1 MTALYVRLFALVA
14 IFASILIVTQVGLTG
29 WLNRRSESTAVNK
42 RLKLLKSGH
51 STEEV
56 AAILRKNAPD
66 TLPADAG
73 PLQRAYYRF
82 QQIVRMSAIR
92 FDARNVLATCFLA
105 FVSLTALMLLLAW
118 MSKFR
123 ISVGTIELI
132 LGVAAAATFGVPIL
146 WISRLAEKR
155 RKKLEAQFPIAL
167 DVFTRALRAG
177 HPVASAIDL
186 LTKEMEDPLGSE
198 FGLVADEVAYGA
210 SLNDALMRLGDRW
223 QLEDIRM
230 FVTSLSLQ
238 SETGGNLA
246 EILGNL
252 SSVIRDRAS
261 MYMKVRALSSEGRM
275 SGWMLTVLPV
285 LTLLSMFA
293 VNPGFY
299 LDVAGEPA
307 FIYGFTALLILYFI
321 GVMTIRRMVDLKV

>member
-1 MTALYVRLFALVA
+1 MTAIYVRLFALVA
-14 IFASILIVTQVGLTG
+14 IFASILVVTQVGLAG
-29 WLNRRSESTAVNK
+29 WLNRRSQTSAVNQ
-42 RLKLLKSGH
+42 RLKLLKSGRT
-51 STEEV
+51 SEEV
-56 AAILRKNAPD
+56 SELLRKNAPD
-66 TLPADAG
+66 ILAPDAG
-73 PLQRAYYRF
+73 PLRGLYFRF
-82 QQIVRMSAIR
+82 QRIVRMSAIR
-92 FDARNVLATCFLA
+92 FEPRSVLATCFLA
-105 FVSLTALMLLLAW
+105 FTSLTGAMLLLAW
-118 MSKFR
+118 MSMFR
-123 ISVGTIELI
+123 ITAGAIELI
-132 LGVAAAATFGVPIL
+132 LGVAAAAAFGLPIL

-177 HPVASAIDL
+177 HPVASAIEL
-186 LTKEMEDPLGSE
+186 LTNEMEDPIGSE

-223 QLEDIRM
+223 ELEDIRM

-252 SSVIRDRAS
+252 STVIRERAS

-285 LTLLSMFA
+285 ITLLSMFA

-307 FIYGFTALLILYFI
+307 FIYGFTGLMILYFI
-321 GVMTIRRMVDLKV
+321 GVLTIRRMVDLKV

>member
-1 MTALYVRLFALVA
+1 MTPILVRLFALVA
-14 IFASILIVTQVGLTG
+14 IFASILIVTQIGLTG
-29 WLNRRSESTAVNK
+29 WLNRRSQSSAVNR

-51 STEEV
+51 SREEV
-56 AAILRKNAPD
+56 SAILRKNAPD
-66 TLPADAG
+66 TLPLDAG
-73 PLQRAYYRF
+73 PLRKLYYRF
-82 QQIVRMSAIR
+82 QRVVRMSAIR
-92 FDARNVLATCFLA
+92 FDPRSVLATCFIA
-105 FVSLTALMLLLAW
+105 FVSLTGLMLLLAW
-118 MSKFR
+118 LSKFR
-123 ISVGTIELI
+123 ISIGAIELI
-132 LGVAAAATFGVPIL
+132 LGVAAAAAFGLPIM

-155 RKKLEAQFPIAL
+155 RKKLEAQFPISL

-210 SLNDALMRLGDRW
+210 SLNDALMRLADRW
-223 QLEDIRM
+223 DLEDIRM

-252 SSVIRDRAS
+252 SSVIRERAS

-285 LTLLSMFA
+285 LTLVSMFA

-307 FIYGFTALLILYFI
+307 FIWGFTALLVLYFI